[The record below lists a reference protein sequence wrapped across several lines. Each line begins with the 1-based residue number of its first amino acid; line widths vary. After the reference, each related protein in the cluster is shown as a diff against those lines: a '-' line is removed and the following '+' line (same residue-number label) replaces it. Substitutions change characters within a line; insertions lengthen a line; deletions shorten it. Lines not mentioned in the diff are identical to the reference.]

1 MGKIEILAPAGS
13 FDALKAAVAAG
24 ADAVYAGGS
33 RFGARAYAANF
44 TEEELLE
51 AIDYVHLYGKKLFL
65 TVNTLVKEKEYGD
78 LYDYL
83 KPYYCQGLDAV
94 IVQDLGVMEFIKKH
108 FPKMDI
114 HASTQMTITNV
125 RSAKYLEDHG
135 VERVVPA
142 RELSLKEIRQI
153 SEATDLEIEC
163 FVHGALC
170 YCYSGQCLM
179 SSMIGG
185 RSGNRGQCAQPCR
198 LSYTPQNQKK
208 ALDILSLKDLC
219 TIENIPDLVD
229 AGITSFKI
237 EGRMKHPSYVAVV
250 AGMYRKYTDLYLEKG
265 RKGFKVSEADKKRLL
280 SVFQRR
286 GYCDGYYYKHN
297 GKEMISFEEPSKD
310 RDVSWQEEEAKK
322 IGISGYLYVCPEQD
336 TVFSISCGDIS
347 LSVTGEKAQ
356 HATKQPMTEE
366 RISKQMKKTGG
377 TPFAFDDLF
386 VDIQGEVFLPVQSL
400 NDLRRRA
407 LQELEEQLT
416 GAFRREEFHPEETEE
431 EVFERME
438 KKTLFSASVETMDQL
453 RTVSEHEA
461 VGRIFVE
468 DALYIEND
476 RETVKDLIHI
486 AHENGKEV
494 WFAMARIFRLEA
506 EKVYNRE
513 FEELSETFDGIL
525 ARNPESYLYLRERG
539 YEGVVMA
546 DAGVYQ
552 WNKEAKKYFK
562 QYGFAESTA
571 PVELNYRELAQLGIE
586 DMELVVY
593 GYLPVMVSANCVK
606 KSLGKCD
613 HKSGSSWMADRYQK
627 RFPMKNTCSYCYNVI
642 YNIAPMVLLDQ
653 QEEIQELAP
662 RSLRLSFTME
672 NKKQTKEM
680 LDLYERAFMKGEK
693 VESPDIEFTRGHFK
707 RGVK

>member
-125 RSAKYLEDHG
+125 RSAKYLEAHG

-265 RKGFKVSEADKKRLL
+265 RKGFKVSETDKKRLL

-377 TPFAFDDLF
+377 TPFTFDDLF

-431 EVFERME
+431 EVFESME

-461 VGRIFVE
+461 VGRIIVE

-476 RETVKDLIHI
+476 REAVKTLIHT

-539 YEGVVMA
+539 YEGGVMA

-586 DMELVVY
+586 DMELIVY

>member
-65 TVNTLVKEKEYGD
+65 TVNTLVKEKEYGE

-94 IVQDLGVMEFIKKH
+94 IVQDVGVMEFIRKH

-125 RSAKYLEDHG
+125 RSAKYLEAHG

-153 SEATDLEIEC
+153 SAETDLEIEC

-250 AGMYRKYTDLYLEKG
+250 AGMYKKYTDLYLEKG

-310 RDVSWQEEEAKK
+310 REIQWQEEEAKK
-322 IGISGYLYVCPEQD
+322 IPVSGYLYVCPEED
-336 TVFSISCGDIS
+336 SVFSVNCGDIS
-347 LSVTGEKAQ
+347 LSVIGDKAQ
-356 HATKQPMTEE
+356 HAAKQPMTQE

-377 TPFAFDDLF
+377 TPFSFEELF
-386 VDIQGEVFLPVQSL
+386 IDIQGEVFLPVQSL

-416 GAFRREEFHPEETEE
+416 GAFRREEFHPQQEEKELMDKID
-431 EVFERME
+431 RNR
-438 KKTLFSASVETMDQL
+438 LFSVSVQTLEQL
-453 RTVSEHEA
+453 QIAVEHKA

-468 DALYIEND
+468 DSLYIEND
-476 RETVKDLIHI
+476 RDAVKALVDQ
-486 AHENGKEV
+486 AHGNEKEV

-506 EKVYNRE
+506 ESVYNRE
-513 FEELSETFDGIL
+513 CKELFEVFDGVL
-525 ARNPESYLYLRERG
+525 ARNPESYLYLQEQG
-539 YEGVVMA
+539 YEGIVMA

-552 WNKEAKKYFK
+552 WNKAAKKYFK
-562 QYGFAESTA
+562 EYGFEESTA

-586 DMELVVY
+586 DMELVIY

-613 HKSGSSWMADRYQK
+613 HRSGSSWMTDRYQK

-653 QEEIQELAP
+653 KEEIEELSP
-662 RSLRLSFTME
+662 RSLRLSFTIE

-680 LDLYERAFMKGEK
+680 LDRYEQVFIEDKEVAPVDM
-693 VESPDIEFTRGHFK
+693 EFTRGHFK